1 MIPNARLFAAKISA
15 AYCAGIENA
24 NIIYHEFVTL
34 GGNLWDL
41 REYLQSAPDIWRKIR
56 DFDKLCE
63 EALLLPYRVRMAV
76 MEFPK
81 PRQRILCRDG
91 VRAWVNGVVIK
102 ITLRDLG
109 FNDFLR
115 QQVFGRAR
123 IRTIAQQKVWFAKN
137 QAKITYP
144 HIEDNPVI
152 FRCGKYSFT
161 TAQMGDLHK
170 TMLGMEKKNRGKK
183 K

>member
-1 MIPNARLFAAKISA
+1 MTPNPRLFASRISA
-15 AYCAGIENA
+15 AYRQGIEA
-24 NIIYHEFVTL
+24 ASIIYHEFVTL

-41 REYLQSAPDIWRKIR
+41 REYLQAAPDVWRKIR

-63 EALLLPYRVRMAV
+63 EALLLPYRIRMSV

-91 VRAWVNGVVIK
+91 VRAWTDSGVIT

-123 IRTIAQQKVWFAKN
+123 VRTIAQQRVWFAQN
-137 QAKITYP
+137 QSKIRYP
-144 HIEDNPVI
+144 HIENDPVI
-152 FRCGKYSFT
+152 FRCGKYSFNT
-161 TAQMGDLHK
+161 VQMGDLYE
-170 TMLGMEKKNRGKK
+170 TMLAMEKNRGKQ
-183 K
+183 